1 MMDSERVA
9 SISSATGAHQP
20 SKSLDNF
27 GPCSEGG
34 SGIPGGSLAVAHQP
48 VRPSP
53 TGPTPKRRPS
63 P

>member
-1 MMDSERVA
+1 MVSAGVA
-9 SISSATGAHQP
+9 SINSHTGAHHP

-27 GPCSEGG
+27 GACSDADSAAASG
-34 SGIPGGSLAVAHQP
+34 SFAVAHQP